1 MAISKR
7 TVNEMLRTYLEE
19 KDLSEENVEDIMKS
33 LHKDVKKKECEDTI
47 ISHGTSCPRLTNKYG
62 ELLEE
67 F

>member
-1 MAISKR
+1 MISKR
-7 TVNEMLRTYLEE
+7 TINEMLKTYLEE

-33 LHKDVKKKECEDTI
+33 LHKDVKKKESDDAQ

-62 ELLEE
+62 DLLDE